1 LPTEARIRQ
10 AIIGVSGIAI
20 LSKLLGFLRE
30 MVIAERF
37 GTSRQYDILL
47 IGIAAPIFFNLVLV
61 NATNFLVVPF
71 LSKKMSQDSN
81 SGWRSFWSLAN
92 SFLIIV
98 ILLVL
103 AIIAAAPLLVK
114 IVGPSLAG
122 DSLQNGI
129 LYCRIIS
136 LLVLLGF
143 LESFFR
149 SALNVKKEFVYPA
162 TGTIILNVI
171 AISIIYLFS
180 GSMSVMAILIG
191 LLVGSFCQVLFLFLK
206 LLGFK
211 VSRHFHMTLFDA
223 DARGLLAVGGMI
235 IIVELISRTYFLID
249 RFYASDLAPG
259 VVSALNYGSL
269 LVMLPVSVAGLAI
282 ANVTFPYLSD
292 RLHGDQPGRF
302 AELLRSTIQLSLV
315 VGVPCGIFYLFF
327 AHELTAAVF
336 LRGAFDLDSL
346 AMTSRLLI
354 FLVPHLVSLFL
365 YSILIQA
372 CYASGRQ
379 KYVLVIAVAAVI
391 LKFIMTGIFKE
402 LLNYSGIALATS
414 VVEVLTLGLLMMV
427 LARDNQIVGV
437 RTHLVTLG
445 KVVLASL
452 PMMAIGIYYL
462 SLPDFVVGMNLIR
475 KMRVVP
481 AFIFSAIGFVMIGY
495 MIRIPEV
502 RDFIDNARRRIG
514 A

>member
-1 LPTEARIRQ
+1 MPTEARIRQ

-71 LSKKMSQDSN
+71 LSKKMSQESN

-92 SFLIIV
+92 SLLIIV

-122 DSLQNGI
+122 DDLQNGI
-129 LYCRIIS
+129 FYCRIIS

-143 LESFFR
+143 LESLFR
-149 SALNVKKEFVYPA
+149 SALNVRKEFVYPA
-162 TGTIILNVI
+162 AGSIILNVI
-171 AISIIYLFS
+171 AISAIYLFS

-211 VSRHFHMTLFDA
+211 VTRYFHLTLFDA

-292 RLHGDQPGRF
+292 RLHGNQPGRF

-315 VGVPCGIFYLFF
+315 IGVPCGIFYLFF
-327 AHELTAAVF
+327 ARELTAAVF
-336 LRGAFDLDSL
+336 LRGAFDLESL
-346 AMTSRLLI
+346 AMTSRLLV
-354 FLVPHLVSLFL
+354 FLVPHLVSLFF
-365 YSILIQA
+365 YSLLMQA

-379 KYVLVIAVAAVI
+379 RYVLAIAAVAVI
-391 LKFIMTGIFKE
+391 LKFGLTGLFKGM
-402 LLNYSGIALATS
+402 LDYPGIALATS
-414 VVEVLTLGLLMMV
+414 VVEVLTLGMLMLV
-427 LARDNQIVGV
+427 LARDGQIAGV
-437 RTHLVTLG
+437 RTHLLVSG
-445 KVVLASL
+445 KVALASL
-452 PMMAIGIYYL
+452 PMAAIGYYYKN
-462 SLPDFVVGMNLIR
+462 LPDFSVGLSLISR
-475 KMRVVP
+475 FRIIP
-481 AFIFSAIGFVMIGY
+481 AFILSATGFVIIGY
-495 MIRIPEV
+495 LTRIPEIKDLV
-502 RDFIDNARRRIG
+502 DSVWRKWRA
-514 A
+514 